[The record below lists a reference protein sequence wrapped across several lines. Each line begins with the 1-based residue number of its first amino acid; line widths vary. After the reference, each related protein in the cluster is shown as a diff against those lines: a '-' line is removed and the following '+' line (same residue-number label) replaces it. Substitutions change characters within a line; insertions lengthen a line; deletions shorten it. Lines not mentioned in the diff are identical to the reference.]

1 MPDKHTNLPIL
12 DDVIKPGDSDKA
24 VHQPSSKVQSSLL
37 PDDETKASS
46 SIRSDTEADAHSES
60 DHQTDPQSAIDE
72 LDLAGTPSGTE
83 MDDEL
88 TMAEQTQVPALAE
101 AGEARL
107 SAIDSADLDAITEEI
122 LGHMMIEVEQ
132 QLRDKVRQTLS
143 RHFRSETGSD

>member
-1 MPDKHTNLPIL
+1 
-12 DDVIKPGDSDKA
+12 
-24 VHQPSSKVQSSLL
+24 
-37 PDDETKASS
+37 
-46 SIRSDTEADAHSES
+46 
-60 DHQTDPQSAIDE
+60 
-72 LDLAGTPSGTE
+72 

-101 AGEARL
+101 AGKARL